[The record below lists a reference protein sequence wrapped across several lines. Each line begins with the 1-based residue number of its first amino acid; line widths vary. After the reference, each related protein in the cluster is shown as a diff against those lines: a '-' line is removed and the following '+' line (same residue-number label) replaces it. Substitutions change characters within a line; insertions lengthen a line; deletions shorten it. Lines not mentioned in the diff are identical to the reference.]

1 MGMEDLI
8 KGMLPPD
15 FTEKVKTSVEKLVQK
30 LESLE
35 KKQDLILEKLKSL
48 EDKNDRKSNTNNTI
62 NTNSK

>member
-48 EDKNDRKSNTNNTI
+48 EDKNARQSNNSTNNTNN
-62 NTNSK
+62 K

>member
-8 KGMLPPD
+8 KGLIPPD

-30 LESLE
+30 LESIE

-48 EDKNDRKSNTNNTI
+48 EDKNARQSNTR